1 MKKLRVLFFWTPQL
15 SADILSYLLTQEE
28 HLEIIWVVSN
38 PDKIGGRGHELISSP
53 VTQLA
58 REKNLPLYQPE
69 KIKNEEFLHTVRE
82 LAPDIC
88 IVVAYGKILPQ
99 ILLDIPPM
107 GFLNVHTSLLPK
119 YRGAAPIQHAL
130 LNGEETTG
138 LTIMQMS
145 LGMDEGDILLQ
156 ETWHISPSDTTGTL
170 FALTGKQA
178 GPLLIE
184 TLHGLQNGSIIPTPQ
199 NHAEATYTKMIEKKD
214 GELQSDWTLE
224 EAYHRWQAYTP
235 WPGLFTHFEDTRV
248 TLLEVETLPQWKMLA
263 EGTWTII
270 DDTPA
275 IILSDGFL
283 KIKKIHPAWKKP
295 MSGAEF
301 VRGFMKR

>member
-1 MKKLRVLFFWTPQL
+1 MI
-15 SADILSYLLTQEE
+15 A
-28 HLEIIWVVSN
+28 
-38 PDKIGGRGHELISSP
+38 SP

-58 REKNLPLYQPE
+58 RERNLPLYQPE
-69 KIKNEEFLHTVRE
+69 KIKNEDFLHTVRE

-184 TLHGLQNGSIIPTPQ
+184 TLEGLQNGSIVPTPQ
-199 NHAEATYTKMIEKKD
+199 NHAEVTYTKMIEKKD
-214 GELQSDWTLE
+214 GELQSSWTLE

-248 TLLEVETLPQWKMLA
+248 TLLEVETLPQ
-263 EGTWTII
+263 
-270 DDTPA
+270 
-275 IILSDGFL
+275 
-283 KIKKIHPAWKKP
+283 
-295 MSGAEF
+295 
-301 VRGFMKR
+301 

>member
-1 MKKLRVLFFWTPQL
+1 
-15 SADILSYLLTQEE
+15 
-28 HLEIIWVVSN
+28 
-38 PDKIGGRGHELISSP
+38 
-53 VTQLA
+53 
-58 REKNLPLYQPE
+58 
-69 KIKNEEFLHTVRE
+69 
-82 LAPDIC
+82 
-88 IVVAYGKILPQ
+88 
-99 ILLDIPPM
+99 M

-130 LNGEETTG
+130 MNGEETTG

-184 TLHGLQNGSIIPTPQ
+184 TLHGLQDGTIIPIPQ
-199 NHAEATYTKMIEKKD
+199 NHDEATYTKMIEKKD
-214 GELQSDWTLE
+214 GELQSSWTLE

-248 TLLEVETLPQWKMLA
+248 TLLEVEIFPQ
-263 EGTWTII
+263 
-270 DDTPA
+270 
-275 IILSDGFL
+275 
-283 KIKKIHPAWKKP
+283 
-295 MSGAEF
+295 
-301 VRGFMKR
+301 